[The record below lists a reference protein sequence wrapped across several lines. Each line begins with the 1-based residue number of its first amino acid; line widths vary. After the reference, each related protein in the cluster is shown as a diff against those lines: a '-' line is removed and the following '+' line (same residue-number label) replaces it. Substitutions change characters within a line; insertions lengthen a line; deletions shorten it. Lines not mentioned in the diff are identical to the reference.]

1 MGFLIACGPFFGLGI
16 TVYFE
21 YAVCEI
27 ALGPFLFM
35 FGDVDAITAD
45 PEDEL

>member
-1 MGFLIACGPFFGLGI
+1 MGFMIAVGPFFGLGF

-21 YAVCEI
+21 YAVCEL

-35 FGDVDAITAD
+35 FGDVDAIAASKD
-45 PEDEL
+45 DEG